1 MPSAFKD
8 LALVAHDTFLQSVNI
23 KIFNL
28 WSGNN
33 LYKTLGLDS
42 VMLRSQKGICQQ
54 RKTTAPLQI
63 PLPQM
68 FFSFLNR
75 FKDLVKISQLK

>member
-33 LYKTLGLDS
+33 LSRHWDLTA
-42 VMLRSQKGICQQ
+42 MLRSQKGICQQ